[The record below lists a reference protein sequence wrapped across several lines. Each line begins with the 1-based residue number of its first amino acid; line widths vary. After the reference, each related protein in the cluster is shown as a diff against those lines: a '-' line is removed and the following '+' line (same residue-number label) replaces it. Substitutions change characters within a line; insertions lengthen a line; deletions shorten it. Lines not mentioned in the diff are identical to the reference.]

1 MNSSSSPCPG
11 SWAAT
16 ILAIAVSSGC
26 STVNRARAFQDPAS
40 AMPGERTPT
49 VAELGLKPDGL
60 VELDDLLRIS
70 LGVNPTVLQAR
81 RNVEISEAHVRETE
95 SAYWPQA
102 SVDASISHHESK
114 TATTDVHLFKS
125 YGFNLSWLLFDF
137 GHTNA
142 LVRNVAELWLA
153 AQSDLKSAEL
163 TVAFNV
169 RSAYINLARQV
180 ALLKVADET
189 VHQFEVHLEQVHEF
203 VQVGTRIPYDE
214 TKAQVDLGTAK
225 LAQVKEKDAVLSAQA
240 SLANA
245 IGLAEIVDW
254 TPDFETRLPPI
265 PESFEAS
272 WDLARQNQPTLASA
286 LAREQAANYLVDARI
301 ASLYPSLGLDF
312 GFTGAGPKLPLP
324 WTWSVGASL
333 SWIPFD
339 GFQRLATIDEAVASL
354 RSARSIRAQVEQ
366 QTWLDVRS
374 SWLAILDA
382 RERVDLTTLSVK
394 NAEQNHELAQA
405 LFNVGKGTSIDLADA
420 AQLLA
425 QARSDL
431 VQAKADEYAA
441 TAGLLKALGL
451 PFEDKEPAGP

>member
-1 MNSSSSPCPG
+1 MPRERHP
-11 SWAAT
+11 AR
-16 ILAIAVSSGC
+16 ILALAFLSAC
-26 STVNRARAFQDPAS
+26 STVNRARSFQDPAS
-40 AMPGERTPT
+40 AVPGERTPT
-49 VAELGLKPDGL
+49 AAELGLKSDGQ

-81 RNVEISEAHVRETE
+81 RNVEISETHVRETE
-95 SAYWPQA
+95 SSYWPQT
-102 SVDASISHHESK
+102 SVSAGAAYHDSK
-114 TATTDVHLFKS
+114 GHPSPHQFYS

-225 LAQVKEKDAVLSAQA
+225 LAQVKEKDAVLAAQA
-240 SLANA
+240 SLANS

-254 TPDFETRLPPI
+254 SPNFETRLPEI
-265 PESFEAS
+265 PDTFEAS
-272 WDLARQNQPTLASA
+272 WELARQNQPTLASA

-301 ASLYPSLGLDF
+301 ASLYPSLGLNF
-312 GFTGAGPKLPLP
+312 GFSGAGSQAPLP
-324 WTWSVGASL
+324 WSWSIGPSL
-333 SWIPFD
+333 AWIPFD

-354 RSARSIRAQVEQ
+354 RSARSIRTQVEQ
-366 QTWLDVRS
+366 QAWLDVRS
-374 SWLAILDA
+374 AWLAIQDA
-382 RERVDLTTLSVK
+382 RERIDLTTLSVK
-394 NAEQNHELAQA
+394 NAEQNHDLAQE

-425 QARSDL
+425 QARSDQ

-441 TAGLLKALGL
+441 EAALLKALGL
-451 PFEDKEPAGP
+451 PFEDDKPAD